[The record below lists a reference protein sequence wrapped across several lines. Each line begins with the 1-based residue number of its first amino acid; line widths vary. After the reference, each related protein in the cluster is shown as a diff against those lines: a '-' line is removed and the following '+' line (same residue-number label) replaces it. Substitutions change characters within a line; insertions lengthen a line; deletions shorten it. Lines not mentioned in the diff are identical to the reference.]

1 MEPKTRRQAVPT
13 PPPAPKAR
21 LHAVPTPPPALKAR
35 RQVVLTPPPAP
46 KARRQAVPTPPPAP
60 KARRQAVPT
69 PPPATNWPY
78 SHGLDVDQ
86 HQPLSEDEDV
96 GDWDYSRQRDEPLS
110 LPPAFSPP
118 PSPELPDWD
127 PQMHAWDGLPQ
138 APFPF
143 MLAYD
148 GEPSPALSE
157 DEPDEPR
164 SQQQPPTASLPHYLC
179 RPGSPE
185 APWAGSPAPSSDE
198 DISFT

>member
-21 LHAVPTPPPALKAR
+21 LHAVPTPPPAPKAR

-46 KARRQAVPTPPPAP
+46 KARRQAVPTPPPA
-60 KARRQAVPT
+60 
-69 PPPATNWPY
+69 TNWPY
-78 SHGLDVDQ
+78 SHFPDIADQ
-86 HQPLSEDEDV
+86 LVNPYPHLGPDHPEE
-96 GDWDYSRQRDEPLS
+96 DWDYAGQRDEPLS
-110 LPPAFSPP
+110 MPPAISPP

-148 GEPSPALSE
+148 GELSPALSE
-157 DEPDEPR
+157 DEQDEEVWDYAR
-164 SQQQPPTASLPHYLC
+164 QLHEPPASLPHYLC

-185 APWAGSPAPSSDE
+185 APWAGSPAPSSSE
-198 DISFT
+198 DICFM

>member
-1 MEPKTRRQAVPT
+1 MGKKGCVKV
-13 PPPAPKAR
+13 KAARSTELVHHR
-21 LHAVPTPPPALKAR
+21 LDKALGTTA
-35 RQVVLTPPPAP
+35 
-46 KARRQAVPTPPPAP
+46 
-60 KARRQAVPT
+60 
-69 PPPATNWPY
+69 WPR

-96 GDWDYSRQRDEPLS
+96 GDWDYARQRDEPLS
-110 LPPAFSPP
+110 LPPAISPP

-148 GEPSPALSE
+148 GELSPALSE
-157 DEPDEPR
+157 DEQDEEVWDYAR
-164 SQQQPPTASLPHYLC
+164 QLHEPPASLPHYLC

-185 APWAGSPAPSSDE
+185 APWAGSPALSPSSSE
-198 DISFT
+198 DISFM